1 MQIKVESLITC
12 LENPSLK
19 ETMETWNQVVNEK
32 NDYDYNETI
41 NYFKSALKQMLMLLA
56 KINNME
62 LKDVY
67 DNKLNFINCVL
78 DEDNYFFPTN
88 YTLNNT
94 ISLREIF
101 QNSVSIIDGT
111 YCIFYQSELKE
122 KFYEFRDLLLQIIDE
137 WVEKI
142 ELHKDNVYYIE
153 LKKLLMI
160 NFEDIAVIQV
170 NYPSDRGFENIEDK
184 YVE

>member
-1 MQIKVESLITC
+1 
-12 LENPSLK
+12 
-19 ETMETWNQVVNEK
+19 
-32 NDYDYNETI
+32 
-41 NYFKSALKQMLMLLA
+41 
-56 KINNME
+56 
-62 LKDVY
+62 
-67 DNKLNFINCVL
+67 
-78 DEDNYFFPTN
+78 
-88 YTLNNT
+88 
-94 ISLREIF
+94 IF

-160 NFEDIAVIQV
+160 NFEDIAVILV